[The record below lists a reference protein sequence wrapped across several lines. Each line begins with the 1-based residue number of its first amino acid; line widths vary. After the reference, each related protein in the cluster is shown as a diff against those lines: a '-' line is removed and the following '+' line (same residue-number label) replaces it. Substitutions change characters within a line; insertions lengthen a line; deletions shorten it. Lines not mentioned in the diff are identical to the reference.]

1 MKKSDMIDVQRLYE
15 MNEEFATKM
24 SAELGDINS
33 QRDSLDELNSKI
45 VESIKGFIE
54 SKYKSI
60 HLKESKLSKKTLVLI
75 ASRVELIKNGKRDS
89 AEYRN
94 LTKIINKA
102 MKSDLRKYNV
112 QLAQNT
118 IEANCNMRVLRSKLM
133 NAKKEIFQ
141 LRDKT
146 GTIQSNRNTILNTK
160 YRIV

>member
-1 MKKSDMIDVQRLYE
+1 
-15 MNEEFATKM
+15 M

-33 QRDSLDELNSKI
+33 QRETLDELNSKI

-60 HLKESKLSKKTLVLI
+60 HLKESKLSKETLDLI

-94 LTKIINKA
+94 PTKIINKA

-112 QLAQNT
+112 
-118 IEANCNMRVLRSKLM
+118 
-133 NAKKEIFQ
+133 
-141 LRDKT
+141 
-146 GTIQSNRNTILNTK
+146 
-160 YRIV
+160 

>member
-1 MKKSDMIDVQRLYE
+1 M
-15 MNEEFATKM
+15 
-24 SAELGDINS
+24 
-33 QRDSLDELNSKI
+33 NSKI

-54 SKYKSI
+54 SKCKSI
-60 HLKESKLSKKTLVLI
+60 HLKESKLSKETLDLI

-118 IEANCNMRVLRSKLM
+118 IEAHCNMKVLRSKLM

-146 GTIQSNRNTILNTK
+146 GTIQSNRNTILNIAKEFYEDLFTSVRPK
-160 YRIV
+160 PTTTIGETHQDRPVITNVGSEELPDIR